1 MESGGPNVGN
11 SKAQCSPNKDGGSV
25 ELMLNIANY
34 GDVTVKHFIRKNK
47 DNINVTT
54 TTTTPQTTPTLPAE
68 LVIGSQ

>member
-1 MESGGPNVGN
+1 M
-11 SKAQCSPNKDGGSV
+11 
-25 ELMLNIANY
+25 MLNIANY

-54 TTTTPQTTPTLPAE
+54 TTTTPQTTPTPTLPAE